1 MRITLE
7 MSENL
12 SKNLTYEESI
22 FSPTA
27 IRKGINN
34 EPSFEQLVVMKN
46 LSVNFFQPLRDHF
59 GVPIHIN
66 SFYRSPELNK
76 VIGGSSRSDHMIL
89 DNMTAAIDIDDVY
102 SRRHGIYNADIFYHI
117 ATYMKFY
124 KLIWEFNDS
133 IGGHNNPKWI
143 HISYSLNQELNDKKI
158 VMKTLDGKKYS
169 KI

>member
-1 MRITLE
+1 MI
-7 MSENL
+7 SL
-12 SKNLTYEESI
+12 SKNLLYKEAV

-27 IRKGINN
+27 LRRGIDNN
-34 EPSFEQLVVMKN
+34 PPDNKLPAMKN
-46 LSVNFFQPLRDHF
+46 LSVNLFQPLRDHF
-59 GVPIHIN
+59 GVPIHVN

-76 VIGGSSRSDHMIL
+76 AIGGSSKSDHMIL

-102 SRRHGIYNADIFYHI
+102 SRRHGIYNADLFYHI

-124 KLIWEFNDS
+124 KLIWEFNES
-133 IGGHNNPKWI
+133 IGVNNNPRWI

-158 VMKTLDGKKYS
+158 IMKTLDGKNYI